1 MLKALK
7 SSGLIHKVGV
17 ITLVLSAGHLLE
29 DMILVLIGR
38 YTTIEIWMIL
48 LGTIG
53 FSLIVGLVSR
63 VPRVK
68 RFLGG

>member
-1 MLKALK
+1 MWK
-7 SSGLIHKVGV
+7 SSGYIHKVGL
-17 ITLVLSAGHLLE
+17 ITLVLSLGHLLE

-48 LGTIG
+48 VGTVA
-53 FSLIVGLVSR
+53 FSLMVGMVSR
-63 VPRVK
+63 LPRVK

>member
-29 DMILVLIGR
+29 DMILVMVGR

-53 FSLIVGLVSR
+53 FSFIVGLVSR

>member
-29 DMILVLIGR
+29 DMILVMVGR